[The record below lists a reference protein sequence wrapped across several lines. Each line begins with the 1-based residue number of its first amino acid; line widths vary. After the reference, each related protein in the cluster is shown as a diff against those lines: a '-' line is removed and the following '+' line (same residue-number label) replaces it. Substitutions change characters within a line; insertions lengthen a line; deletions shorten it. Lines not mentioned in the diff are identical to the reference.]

1 MKTSP
6 KGVAQSRDATCDLVI
21 IGTTTSSNP
30 AFCIV
35 PRKYWRLS
43 IRPVVLSKRS
53 ESKYGCPGCCSSE
66 PLWWSMVNKV
76 LPFTLQATPRY
87 IVDFPQKLPISR
99 QGPIEHASKA
109 NPNSFRPSSSAK
121 KPLTS
126 EINSGITPSVS
137 TCLADRIHLHSTGF
151 NISGRLKCLSPKLY
165 TILSLSAKHG
175 NPRDCFEVYASP
187 NTDK

>member
-21 IGTTTSSNP
+21 IGTTTSSSS

-43 IRPVVLSKRS
+43 IRPVSLSRRS

-66 PLWWSMVNKV
+66 PLWWSIVNSV
-76 LPFTLQATPRY
+76 LPLILQATPRY

-99 QGPIEHASKA
+99 QGPSEHASKA
-109 NPNSFRPSSSAK
+109 KSNNLNPSSSAK
-121 KPLTS
+121 NPLTS
-126 EINSGITPSVS
+126 VINGGIGFLVS
-137 TCLADRIHLHSTGF
+137 IHYRSQGIF
-151 NISGRLKCLSPKLY
+151 
-165 TILSLSAKHG
+165 
-175 NPRDCFEVYASP
+175 
-187 NTDK
+187 